1 MRGNATT
8 LAGHVHVDDDAT
20 ISAFTSVSP
29 FRRVGRHAYIGGY
42 SVITMDALPF
52 SITVGQKPAWYG
64 LNRIGLER
72 KGYAPEHIAELES
85 ALRTLLRSGMNLS
98 DAVGSLRELDDRSSD
113 VDYLIDFVTSSEH
126 GVIKA
131 ARRGNR
137 GAGAPE

>member
-1 MRGNATT
+1 
-8 LAGHVHVDDDAT
+8 VEVQDDAT

-29 FRRVGRHAYIGGY
+29 FRRIGRHAYIGGY

-72 KGYAPEHIAELES
+72 KGYSPTQIEELES
-85 ALRTLLRSGMNLS
+85 ALRTLLRSGMNLG
-98 DAVGSLRELDDRSSD
+98 DAVASLRSLETKSAD
-113 VDYLIDFVTSSEH
+113 VDYLIEFVASSEH

-131 ARRGNR
+131 ARRGSR
-137 GAGAPE
+137 GADASD